1 MKRLFLCT
9 MFFALT
15 GLVSTLLTGLSPD
28 TAHSAAPDYDAKT
41 IAKELKQLSNQW
53 AQAFTNKDLSFLK
66 RIWADDFAYIMPDG
80 TVYNKKAFLD
90 LFQTTTDTNTQT
102 IVVITTFNV
111 RVYGANFAV
120 ATGTDHFTGTDKDG
134 KAFSNKGRFTNVW
147 VRRDG
152 RWQVVAGHASKLE

>member
-66 RIWADDFAYIMPDG
+66 RIWADDFSYIMPDG
-80 TVYNKKAFLD
+80 TVYTRKAFLA
-90 LFQTTTDTNTQT
+90 LFENDTNTYT
-102 IVVITTFNV
+102 SVAITSFKV
-111 RVYGANFAV
+111 RVYDNNFAV
-120 ATGTDHFTGTDKDG
+120 ATGTDHFKGKDKDD
-134 KAFSNKGRFTNVW
+134 KPTSHKGRFTNVW
-147 VRRDG
+147 VRKSG
-152 RWQVVAGHASKLE
+152 TWQVVAGHASKLE

>member
-9 MFFALT
+9 LFFALA
-15 GLVSTLLTGLSPD
+15 GLASALLTGLSPD
-28 TAHSAAPDYDAKT
+28 IAHSAAPDYDAKK
-41 IAKELKQLSNQW
+41 IAKELKQLSIPWGKAPITKN
-53 AQAFTNKDLSFLK
+53 TDHLK
-66 RIWADDFAYIMPDG
+66 KILADDFAYIIPDG

-90 LFQTTTDTNTQT
+90 LFQTTVDTNTQT
-102 IVVITTFNV
+102 IVAITTFNV